1 MMQCV
6 FTGPPRVGK
15 SSFWNRVQGI
25 IPERLLPSTDI
36 TGPEGSV
43 RLDIRGS
50 CGFAVQISEEGW
62 RKIQAEEEMDGFL
75 SLVTQQ
81 GAIPQLT
88 VSHKHLAI
96 EKPHPP
102 LAQETVSGNKDAE
115 MQTQEAQIKTLE
127 DQNERKQ
134 RTTSPVEADPFETH
148 KVSTDQD
155 NGQDIHSEID
165 FAVPKD
171 PQISQD
177 VQVMDLQLPSPS
189 AVLKQALINTR
200 LAQVSMRID
209 SASFVLCTD
218 TGGQPEYQEL
228 LSLLMAAANAVFII
242 FNLEHD
248 LHSLQPL
255 EYLPSL
261 TEEPVKYE
269 SPHTVGEMLYQSLVS
284 VPVYS
289 WIDEIPHDD
298 NKSSTK
304 SIKGQSVNRSCAFF
318 IGTHKDKVSTQRIEE
333 LNRKLIELI
342 QDTPQYRANIVQQCT
357 AGSIIFGVDNFSS
370 LEKDEDF
377 AVIRRSTQSLVYGSH
392 LKVKAPTSWL
402 FTGIVLQKLSETQP
416 IISLDQYHQI
426 AEQCGIQHDSFRSC
440 LKFLHLKIGA
450 IRYYETEHLCNTVFI
465 KPQLVMNVLS
475 HLMKRAFLNHD
486 VNKAIIDDEDV
497 ISACKEFEFIK
508 ADFLLKLARDLL
520 LICPH
525 PHSTVQDPM
534 YYLTCMLPT
543 RKDIADTN
551 NSTAVLLT
559 LEGFILPIGIG
570 RATITAIMQK
580 QKDSDP
586 PWRIHHNRLYRN
598 CLEFTVSSPDTT
610 FKIQSSVNHMCLTVN
625 TIQPKKKMC
634 SDVRIKIEQVITEVL
649 KLYYYGCVTTPIVT
663 FFCPLC
669 AADGSR
675 SHYAMLLS
683 EDRIQ
688 CSQTKNESNIPPNLK
703 HWVLVR

>member
-50 CGFAVQISEEGW
+50 CGFAVQISEAGW
-62 RKIQAEEEMDGFL
+62 RKIQTEEEMDGFL

-81 GAIPQLT
+81 GAIPQLD

-96 EKPHPP
+96 EKSHPP
-102 LAQETVSGNKDAE
+102 LAQETVSGNQDAE

-189 AVLKQALINTR
+189 AVLKQALINMR

-261 TEEPVKYE
+261 TEEPVKYK

-298 NKSSTK
+298 NKTSTK
-304 SIKGQSVNRSCAFF
+304 NKEGESVNRSCAFF

-402 FTGIVLQKLSETQP
+402 FTGIVLQKLSETRP

-475 HLMKRAFLNHD
+475 HLMKRAFLKRD
-486 VNKAIIDDEDV
+486 VNKAIIEDVDV

-508 ADFLLKLARDLL
+508 ADFLLKLAHDLL

-543 RKDIADTN
+543 RKDTADGN
-551 NSTAVLLT
+551 KSTAVLFT

-586 PWRIHHNRLYRN
+586 PWTIHHSRLYRN
-598 CLEFTVSSPDTT
+598 CLEFTVSSPDST
-610 FKIQSSVNHMCLTVN
+610 FKIQSSVNHMCITVD

-634 SDVRIKIEQVITEVL
+634 SDIRIRIEQVITEVL
-649 KLYYYGCVTTPIVT
+649 KLYHYGCVTTPIVA

-669 AADGSR
+669 GADGGR
-675 SHYAMLLS
+675 SHYATLLS
-683 EDRIQ
+683 EDGIQ
-688 CSQTKNESNIPPNLK
+688 CSQTKKESNIPPNLK

>member
-50 CGFAVQISEEGW
+50 CGFAVQISEAGW

-81 GAIPQLT
+81 GAIPQLD
-88 VSHKHLAI
+88 VSHHYLAI
-96 EKPHPP
+96 EKSHPP
-102 LAQETVSGNKDAE
+102 LAQETVSGNQEAE
-115 MQTQEAQIKTLE
+115 IQTQEAQIKTPE

-134 RTTSPVEADPFETH
+134 QTTSPVEADPFETH
-148 KVSTDQD
+148 KVSADQD

-165 FAVPKD
+165 FALPKD
-171 PQISQD
+171 LHISQD

-189 AVLKQALINTR
+189 AVLKQALINMR

-248 LHSLQPL
+248 LHSLQTL

-289 WIDEIPHDD
+289 WPDEIPHDD
-298 NKSSTK
+298 NKTTTK
-304 SIKGQSVNRSCAFF
+304 NRDGESVNRSCAFF

-402 FTGIVLQKLSETQP
+402 FTGIVLQKLSETRP

-475 HLMKRAFLNHD
+475 HLMKRAFLKRD
-486 VNKAIIDDEDV
+486 VNKAIIDDKDFNF
-497 ISACKEFEFIK
+497 ACKEFDFIK

-525 PHSTVQDPM
+525 PHSTVQDPT

-543 RKDIADTN
+543 RKDTTDGN
-551 NSTAVLLT
+551 KSTAVLFT
-559 LEGFILPIGIG
+559 LEGFLLPIGIG

-586 PWRIHHNRLYRN
+586 PWRIHHDRLYRN
-598 CLEFTVSSPDTT
+598 CLEFTVSSPDAT

-649 KLYYYGCVTTPIVT
+649 KLYHYGCVTTPIVI

-669 AADGSR
+669 GGDGS
-675 SHYAMLLS
+675 SYHFATLLS

-688 CSQTKNESNIPPNLK
+688 CSQTKKESNIPPKLK